1 MEREVGYCPS
11 FHFLEVTGLANENT
25 YQGRLIKKLEKLY
38 PNAIIMK
45 SDANYIQGIP
55 DILILEGKRWG
66 ALEVKKNKNASHRPN
81 QDYYVDVMN
90 DMSFSRFIY
99 PENEEEVLN
108 DLEQALHKK

>member
-1 MEREVGYCPS
+1 M
-11 FHFLEVTGLANENT
+11 TNENA
-25 YQGRLIKKLEKLY
+25 YQGKLIKKLKKTY

-55 DILILEGKRWG
+55 DILILEGDRWG
-66 ALEVKKNKNASHRPN
+66 ALETKRSKDATHRPN

-99 PENEEEVLN
+99 PENEEEVLH